1 MPWQLHHVQLA
12 IPPGEEGH
20 CDEFYVTLLGFE
32 EQVKSPE
39 QAARGGRWYQRDE
52 AALHLGVEEDFRP
65 AKKAHPALALENYDE
80 IVARLTG
87 AGVDVRFDDTIPGR
101 RHCYVDD
108 PVGNRLELID
118 AASSR

>member
-1 MPWQLHHVQLA
+1 LRRVLRDA
-12 IPPGEEGH
+12 SRFSRARETAG
-20 CDEFYVTLLGFE
+20 
-32 EQVKSPE
+32 

-65 AKKAHPALALENYDE
+65 AKKAHPALVIENLDE
-80 IVARLTG
+80 IVDRLRG
-87 AGVDVRFDDTIPGR
+87 AGVDVRFDETIPGR

>member
-1 MPWQLHHVQLA
+1 V
-12 IPPGEEGH
+12 
-20 CDEFYVTLLGFE
+20 
-32 EQVKSPE
+32 

-65 AKKAHPALALENYDE
+65 AKKAHPALVIENLDE
-80 IVARLTG
+80 IVDRLRG
-87 AGVDVRFDDTIPGR
+87 AGVDVRFDETIPGR

>member
-12 IPPGEEGH
+12 IPPGEEH
-20 CDEFYVTLLGFE
+20 RCDEFYVTLLGFKE
-32 EQVKSPE
+32 LVKPPL

-52 AALHLGVEEDFRP
+52 AALHLGVEENFLP
-65 AKKAHPALALENYDE
+65 AKKAHPALSVENFDE
-80 IVARLTG
+80 IVTRLST
-87 AGVDVRFDDTIPGR
+87 AGVEVRFDETIPGR

-118 AASSR
+118 AATLR

>member
-12 IPPGEEGH
+12 IPPGAEAR
-20 CDEFYVTLLGFE
+20 CDAFYVTLLGFHE
-32 EQVKSPE
+32 LEKPPI

-52 AALHLGVEEDFRP
+52 VALHLGVEEEFRP
-65 AKKAHPALALENYDE
+65 AKKAHPALAVGNFDE
-80 IVARLTG
+80 LLAVLTD
-87 AGVDVRFDDTIPGR
+87 AGVEIRFDETIPGR